1 MSVFSMTEIDLLKVL
16 NEIVEDHSSKGL
28 ANLVPVFVIESD
40 ELGCY
45 LDEFDYAV
53 SYTDAIDF
61 IESITMNQ
69 SEFYVGDWTV
79 IFDFVKE
86 LWVFTKKLEYK
97 NIIVDSHNRK
107 LIVKEK
113 LINKISNL
121 DPRVF
126 EKLLV
131 YIFENIPESTNVF
144 VQPQSYDGGFEFTA
158 VVSDRITHVSE
169 WLLIQAKQQ
178 KNAVSVGQVRE
189 LIGTLSVEGNKNRD
203 RRYKGLM
210 ISSKPASPKAKE
222 AARDAFQTIDFLTH
236 SDIVD
241 LMIDIKLGWSKE
253 VLEFW
258 ALDENFWDDLE
269 GED

>member
-1 MSVFSMTEIDLLKVL
+1 MSVFSMTEIDLLKVF
-16 NEIVEDHSSKGL
+16 NEIIEDHSSKGL

-79 IFDFVKE
+79 IFDFVKD

-97 NIIVDSHNRK
+97 NIVVDSHNRK

-144 VQPQSYDGGFEFTA
+144 VQP
-158 VVSDRITHVSE
+158 
-169 WLLIQAKQQ
+169 
-178 KNAVSVGQVRE
+178 
-189 LIGTLSVEGNKNRD
+189 
-203 RRYKGLM
+203 
-210 ISSKPASPKAKE
+210 
-222 AARDAFQTIDFLTH
+222 
-236 SDIVD
+236 
-241 LMIDIKLGWSKE
+241 
-253 VLEFW
+253 
-258 ALDENFWDDLE
+258 
-269 GED
+269 